1 MYINVKITLMMH
13 NIHNIYHLV
22 YRRALSEGE
31 RDVAYSRV
39 MLLGPAGAGKSSLKR
54 GLMHLPFD
62 SNIDSTIFADIQSLR
77 SVRPVGCMWAT
88 AEWRELTPDDEL
100 DELSQL
106 LALIPSRTETVLS
119 NEAAISLYPS
129 LQSIIPSEVDVKK
142 QKMVT
147 VDTIVA
153 DVVKRTVLNLYPKPQ
168 PLFHV
173 WDCGGQPQFLELLPA
188 FLTSRTM
195 FLLLFDASEDFNNR
209 YSSVHYHQGKKFHG
223 EEVNITVLEL
233 LHKWMASIHAHLA
246 RIQKG
251 ALPDYP
257 RIIAIG
263 SRGDKLSSEKKDEI
277 SENLMHSIEEKAFA
291 NIFKRVCI
299 VDNTT
304 AGVGEEEDETYK
316 YLREEI
322 YKLASE
328 NLVVK
333 TPIKWVLFRKV
344 LQVLVREFKNII
356 TLIEACAIGVD
367 CKINAE
373 DVPKVLMFYHEL
385 GVILF
390 YPHIPGLRDKVILSP
405 KWFVDCLGKVLT
417 LQQSDDCENPQMWK
431 LLHEKGILV
440 EPLYKAVWSKCE
452 SIVPEEMM
460 QVLVQFRLAVEVK
473 TNLFYDQ
480 NVKQFFLPAA
490 LRKFTDDTSSDPKA
504 SSLHITFATGYVTPG
519 FFTRLV
525 ATMPDSPKCDLYFH
539 KLITLFHN
547 RVTFQFS
554 GTHVVL
560 TELPSAIQVDVIHED
575 GTSNTEKQNICHDV
589 KV

>member
-1 MYINVKITLMMH
+1 
-13 NIHNIYHLV
+13 
-22 YRRALSEGE
+22 
-31 RDVAYSRV
+31 

-54 GLMHLPFD
+54 GLMHQPFD
-62 SNIDSTIFADIQSLR
+62 SNIDSTIVADIE
-77 SVRPVGCMWAT
+77 SVSTIRPVDYHWAT
-88 AEWRELTPDDEL
+88 AEWRELTPYNEL

-106 LALIPSRTETVLS
+106 IAYIPSETVLS
-119 NEAAISLYPS
+119 NEEAVRLYPP
-129 LQSIIPSEVDVKK
+129 LQSIIPSELVIENQQSILPSKKIQNIVIQRAISKPVD
-142 QKMVT
+142 Q
-147 VDTIVA
+147 
-153 DVVKRTVLNLYPKPQ
+153 KPQ
-168 PLFHV
+168 PLLHV
-173 WDCGGQPQFLELLPA
+173 WDCGGQPQFLEVLPA

-195 FLLLFDASEDFNNR
+195 FLLLFDASEDFNNKWT
-209 YSSVHYHQGKKFHG
+209 SVHYQQGRKTSG

-257 RIIAIG
+257 RMIAIG
-263 SRGDKLSSEKKDEI
+263 TRGDKLSPEKKDEI

-291 NIFKRVCI
+291 NILKRVCI

-304 AGVGEEEDETYK
+304 AGMEDKEDETYK

-328 NLVVK
+328 KLVVK

-344 LQVLVREFKNII
+344 LQVLVSESKKNII
-356 TLIEACAIGVD
+356 SLSEACAIGVD

-373 DVPKVLMFYHEL
+373 NVPQVLMFYHEL

-390 YPHIPGLRDKVILSP
+390 YPHIQGLRDKVILSP

-417 LQQSDDCENPQMWK
+417 IQQSEHFQMWQ

-440 EPLYKAVWSKCE
+440 EPLYRAVWRNCE
-452 SIVPEEMM
+452 GIRPEEMM
-460 QVLVQFRLAVEVK
+460 QLLVQFRLAVEMK
-473 TNLFYDQ
+473 KNLFYDP

-504 SSLHITFATGYVTPG
+504 SSLHIAFATGYVTPG

-525 ATMPDSPKCDLYFH
+525 ATMPDSPKYDLYFH

-554 GTHVVL
+554 GSHVVL
-560 TELPSAIQVDVIHED
+560 TELLSAIQVDVIHED
-575 GTSNTEKQNICHDV
+575 GTSNTEKQSICHDV
-589 KV
+589 KVCTFCIHCSHILP